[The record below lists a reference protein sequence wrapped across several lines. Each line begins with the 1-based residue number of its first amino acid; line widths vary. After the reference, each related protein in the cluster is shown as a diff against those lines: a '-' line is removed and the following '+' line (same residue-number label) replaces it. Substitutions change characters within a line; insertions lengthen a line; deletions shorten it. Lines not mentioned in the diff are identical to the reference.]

1 MSSIENNVFSLYPNI
16 PQCNTMKKGP
26 QETSK
31 LLKATRKPFIKQ
43 IMFYVKHLEVIENG
57 GNFKWYPEKSLF

>member
-1 MSSIENNVFSLYPNI
+1 
-16 PQCNTMKKGP
+16 MKKGP